1 MANGV
6 ISSFN
11 MDFTDLPTKGGKK
24 DFVVRGDNGSSFYLE
39 VKNEDGYYYNF
50 TTKAFS
56 STYSKLNGEIK
67 GREYKN
73 TIFFPTVT
81 DDDQYDI
88 YLYVNQGTK
97 HAKRSTR
104 LFRDGSVDLNKSIGS
119 GSSLLKKVL
128 YQVLDVDLSIRPHSI
143 TLGTVFTGASDTLTT
158 GRYTG
163 KTSQYFTTSATLSSN
178 AFTVDRQVLQTDIG
192 AIITTTVGA
201 TPVQIPGENIYPD
214 ISDTDTV
221 NGAVTSG
228 TTVTMDTAVASKM
241 KVGDRVT
248 GNTALNATTAT
259 VVSLDSTYAFT
270 LSQAIAIADGITLSF
285 SNRMNYRWPVADASV
300 LREGMALIADG
311 GNVAAGVT
319 IAKYEEKVTLFKD
332 TEKEEDIILKEVEAV
347 DTSKDIPTVVRG
359 VETVSPGTIVF
370 SQQMPL
376 DLAEDTVKI
385 TGYGTENIK
394 LLTGWD
400 VSFSNLKASLNEIT
414 TLTNGAVSSS
424 ATITVDSVLGIADE
438 TTQTVNGAITS
449 SNTVVLDSV
458 DGLFVDQVIYAV
470 SAGSLSG
477 NPVITSVNEVSKTI
491 TLSSTQTFADG
502 ITLTFANSV
511 ISGIGIDPDV
521 IDPYVTNISSLDL
534 TASVAQTL
542 EDNQTLTFT
551 GAGNIVTITGNVL
564 VNKAGAEDLFI
575 YFDIDKFLTYHS

>member
-50 TTKAFS
+50 ITKAFS

-97 HAKRSTR
+97 HVKRITR
-104 LFRDGSVDLNKSIGS
+104 LFRDGSVDLNGSIGS
-119 GSSLLKKVL
+119 SSSLLKKVL
-128 YQVLDVDLSIRPHSI
+128 YQTLDVDLSIQPHSF
-143 TLGTVFTGASDTLTT
+143 TSGTSFTGVSDSLTT
-158 GRYTG
+158 GRYIG
-163 KTSQYFTTSATLSSN
+163 KTSQSFTISATLSSN

-192 AIITTTVGA
+192 AIITTVVGGA
-201 TPVQIPGENIYPD
+201 PVRIPGENIYPAV
-214 ISDTDTV
+214 SNTDTV
-221 NGAVTSG
+221 NGAVTSS

-248 GNTALNATTAT
+248 GNAALNATTAT

-270 LSQAIAIADGITLSF
+270 LSQEIAIADGITLSF
-285 SNRMNYRWPVADASV
+285 SNRMNYRWPVTNANV
-300 LREGMALIADG
+300 LREGMALIAT

-319 IAKYEEKVTLFKD
+319 IAKYEEKVTLFED

-347 DTSKDIPTVVRG
+347 DTLKDIPTVVRG
-359 VETVSPGTIVF
+359 VETVSPGTVVF

-376 DLAEDTVKI
+376 DLAGDTVKI

-438 TTQTVNGAITS
+438 TTQTVDGATTS

-458 DGLFVDQVIYAV
+458 DGLFVGQTIYA
-470 SAGSLSG
+470 GTGLSG
-477 NPVITSVNEVSKTI
+477 NPTITSVNEVSKTI
-491 TLSSTQTFADG
+491 TLSSKQTFTDG

-551 GAGNIVTITGNVL
+551 GAGNIVTITGNIL
-564 VNKAGAEDLFI
+564 INKAGAEDLFI